1 MLTPCGHKTT
11 RQGRDPTED
20 GDRMDTIKT
29 RRVESHEHWTTS
41 NGRKLFMAEK
51 RSVAPGPNRGTIL
64 LVHGSSMGSQGLDLD
79 IPGDP
84 DASLLDWLACRGFDV
99 WRMDFIGYGRSDKPA
114 DHLATVAEGVPDLLA
129 ATGYIMKTRNCG
141 PLMLVGFS
149 SGALRAALFAQHHPD
164 RVKRLALDAMVYT
177 GNGSPTLKKRAE
189 KLSEWKASVTRPIDP
204 AFLLS
209 TMTRDHS
216 ETAMESRKK
225 PYIDAILAIETTVP
239 NGTYIDMCQNLPVCD
254 PTRITVPTAILRGQ
268 HDGIATFDD
277 LLEFFRLLPNPDK
290 EFVMM
295 PGIAHAAATSK
306 NYLRFYDAIQSFFG
320 RPELVFKG

>member
-1 MLTPCGHKTT
+1 
-11 RQGRDPTED
+11 
-20 GDRMDTIKT
+20 
-29 RRVESHEHWTTS
+29 
-41 NGRKLFMAEK
+41 
-51 RSVAPGPNRGTIL
+51 
-64 LVHGSSMGSQGLDLD
+64 MGSQGFDLQ

-84 DASLLDWLACRGFDV
+84 DASIPDWFACRGFNV

-114 DHLATVAEGVPDLLA
+114 DHLATVAQGIPDLLA
-129 ATGYIMKTRNCG
+129 ATDYIMKLRNTG

-149 SGALRAALFAQHHPD
+149 SGALRAALFAQHHPE

-177 GNGSPTLKKRAE
+177 GKGSPTLKKRTE
-189 KLSEWKASVTRPIDP
+189 KLAEWQSSVTRPIDP

-225 PYIDAILAIETTVP
+225 PYIDSILAIESTVP
-239 NGTYIDMCQNLPVCD
+239 NGTYIDMCANLPVCD
-254 PTRITVPTAILRGQ
+254 PKQITVPTAILRGQ
-268 HDGIATFDD
+268 YDGIASDDD

-306 NYLRFYDAIQSFFG
+306 NYLRFYDALYTFYS
-320 RPELVFKG
+320 RPETVFKG